1 MASSAGFPAVC
12 REIGAMQNR
21 GLALKRLCQKLLA
34 RILGMVASG
43 PCCRVERAR
52 KWQVNAM
59 ENLIEFYKM
68 VSLNNAA
75 LHGSEKTA
83 IRNARRALR
92 MFERA
97 MNNFK
102 TVSTDV

>member
-1 MASSAGFPAVC
+1 
-12 REIGAMQNR
+12 
-21 GLALKRLCQKLLA
+21 
-34 RILGMVASG
+34 
-43 PCCRVERAR
+43 
-52 KWQVNAM
+52 M

-102 TVSTDV
+102 TVSTDVRFGNRLSLGGVGMG